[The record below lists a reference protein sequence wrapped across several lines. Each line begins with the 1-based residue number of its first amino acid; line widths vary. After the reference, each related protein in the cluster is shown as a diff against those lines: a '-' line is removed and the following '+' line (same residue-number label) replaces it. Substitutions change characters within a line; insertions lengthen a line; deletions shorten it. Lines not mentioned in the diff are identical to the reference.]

1 MTGRIQSTLAYAVVL
16 PAGEPMY
23 SLASRYEN
31 PIPESTIS
39 IPSGTKNL
47 ATVYSE
53 AGKYILDRVRDHS
66 HHTYTL
72 NSTTFYHTEY
82 TDPFVNMYKN
92 SVQCRP

>member
-1 MTGRIQSTLAYAVVL
+1 
-16 PAGEPMY
+16 MY
-23 SLASRYEN
+23 SLASRLEN

-39 IPSGTKNL
+39 PQSGTKNL
-47 ATVYSE
+47 ATVQSE

-82 TDPFVNMYKN
+82 SDPFVNMYKN
-92 SVQCRP
+92 SVQCRPCFLGLLPVSMRILREFE